1 MRQRRET
8 VDVDSFSD
16 LVFSKRLERYVPL
29 DVVFPLCPNRE
40 SPRGRYLPCH
50 LSARAVAMLLLCAPA
65 CRLGFASCQRTSW
78 SAYPCRPNPCHPAP
92 HMQVP
97 PNMRHKRGQS
107 SGSTPSTSARIP
119 VKIVATGAP
128 SSLTPKVTVQDARVP
143 AIRYLA
149 LLINLMK
156 DVIVDSIMVPYLRSW
171 IRCRLSAH
179 YSYAV
184 HGAPY
189 SYVLAEKKKHQRAC
203 IY

>member
-1 MRQRRET
+1 MRET

-16 LVFSKRLERYVPL
+16 LVFFQRGLRDTYRSTLC
-29 DVVFPLCPNRE
+29 FPFAQTGKALGGA
-40 SPRGRYLPCH
+40 SYLPYH
-50 LSARAVAMLLLCAPA
+50 LSARVVAMLSPHAPA
-65 CRLGFASCQRTSW
+65 CRPGFASCQRTSW

-107 SGSTPSTSARIP
+107 SGSTPFTSARIP

-128 SSLTPKVTVQDARVP
+128 SSLTPRVTVQDARVP

-156 DVIVDSIMVPYLRSW
+156 DVIVDSMVPYLRSW
-171 IRCRLSAH
+171 VRSTLS
-179 YSYAV
+179 SV
-184 HGAPY
+184 CTLFVR
-189 SYVLAEKKKHQRAC
+189 SITVLR
-203 IY
+203 IPTY